1 MSEALLEV
9 TGLSSAYG
17 HVAALTDVSLE
28 VRRGE
33 LVTLVGSNGAGKTT
47 LLRCISGVQPV
58 SAGTIR
64 FNGEDI
70 TRVRAPARVGKGIA
84 QSPEGRMV
92 FPELSVEDN
101 LILGGYLRPRANR
114 DATLEQVFALFPALK
129 ERRTSFA
136 GALSGGQQQMVAI
149 GRALMTGPKVLLLDE
164 PSMGLAPVVVEQIF
178 DTIDLLCADGMTTL
192 LVEQNASLALALAD
206 RGYVIENGR
215 IVLSGQGSTLLND
228 ERVRAAYLGA

>member
-1 MSEALLEV
+1 MSEALLQV
-9 TGLSSAYG
+9 TNLSSAYG
-17 HVAALTDVSLE
+17 HVIALTDVTLE

-58 SAGTIR
+58 TAGAIR

-70 TRVRAPARVGKGIA
+70 TRLRAPLRVGRGIA

-92 FPELSVEDN
+92 FPELSVDDN
-101 LILGGYLRPRANR
+101 LLLGGYLRPRADR
-114 DATLEQVFALFPALK
+114 AATLDQVFTLFPALA
-129 ERRTSFA
+129 ERRTLLA
-136 GALSGGQQQMVAI
+136 GVLSGGQQQMVAI
-149 GRALMTGPKVLLLDE
+149 GRALMAAPKVLLLDE

-178 DTIDLLCADGMTTL
+178 NAIDLLCMDGMTTL
-192 LVEQNASLALALAD
+192 LVEQNASAALAMAD

-215 IVLSGQGSTLLND
+215 IVLSGDGAALLAD
-228 ERVRAAYLGA
+228 PRVRAAYLGA

>member
-9 TGLSSAYG
+9 AGLSSAYG

-33 LVTLVGSNGAGKTT
+33 LVTLVGANGAGKTT

-58 SAGTIR
+58 AAGTIR
-64 FNGEDI
+64 FDGEDI
-70 TRVRAPARVGKGIA
+70 TRMRAPARVGRGIA

-92 FPELSVEDN
+92 FPELSVDDN
-101 LILGGYLRPRANR
+101 LALGGYLRPKADRAAAR
-114 DATLEQVFALFPALK
+114 EKVFALFPALA
-129 ERRTSFA
+129 ERRASLA

-149 GRALMTGPKVLLLDE
+149 GRALMTGPRALLLDE

-178 DTIDLLCADGMTTL
+178 DAIDFLCADGMTTL
-192 LVEQNASLALALAD
+192 LVEQNASAALAMAD

-215 IVLSGQGSTLLND
+215 IVLSGEGAALLAD
-228 ERVRAAYLGA
+228 ARVRAAYLGA

>member
-1 MSEALLEV
+1 MSEALLRV
-9 TGLSSAYG
+9 TNLSSAYG
-17 HVAALTDVSLE
+17 HVSALTEVSLE

-58 SAGTIR
+58 TAGTIR
-64 FNGEDI
+64 FDGEDI
-70 TRVRAPARVGKGIA
+70 TRVRAPLRVGKGIA

-92 FPELSVEDN
+92 FPELTVDDN
-101 LILGGYLRPRANR
+101 LVLGGYLRPRADR
-114 DATLEQVFALFPALK
+114 AAALGQVFTLFPALA
-129 ERRTSFA
+129 ERRASLA

-149 GRALMTGPKVLLLDE
+149 GRALMSGPKVLLLDE

-178 DTIDLLCADGMTTL
+178 DAIDRLCADGMTTL
-192 LVEQNASLALALAD
+192 LVEQNASAALAMAD

-215 IVLSGQGSTLLND
+215 IVLSGDGAALLAD

>member
-17 HVAALTDVSLE
+17 HVAALSDVSLE

-33 LVTLVGSNGAGKTT
+33 LVALVGSNGAGKTT

-58 SAGTIR
+58 TAGTIR

-70 TRVRAPARVGKGIA
+70 TRVRAPLRVGKGIA

-92 FPELSVEDN
+92 FPELSVADN
-101 LILGGYLRPRANR
+101 LILGGYLRPRADR
-114 DATLEQVFALFPALK
+114 DTALEQVFALFPALA
-129 ERRTSFA
+129 EHRASLA

-149 GRALMTGPKVLLLDE
+149 GRALMTSPKVLLLDE

-178 DTIDLLCADGMTTL
+178 DAIDLLCADGMTTL
-192 LVEQNASLALALAD
+192 LVEQNASAALAFAD
-206 RGYVIENGR
+206 RAYVIENGR
-215 IVLSGQGSTLLND
+215 IVLSGQGISLLND

>member
-92 FPELSVEDN
+92 FPELSVADN
-101 LILGGYLRPRANR
+101 LILGGYLRPRADR
-114 DATLEQVFALFPALK
+114 DTALEQVFALFPALA
-129 ERRTSFA
+129 EHRASLA

-149 GRALMTGPKVLLLDE
+149 GRALMTSPKVLLLDE

-178 DTIDLLCADGMTTL
+178 DAIDLLCADGMTTL
-192 LVEQNASLALALAD
+192 LVEQNASAALAFAD
-206 RGYVIENGR
+206 RAYVIENGR
-215 IVLSGQGSTLLND
+215 IVLSGQGISLLND